1 MRQISDALRSKLRT
15 ASTIFAERGFDGTTI
30 EALSETTGIPSSTL
44 YYNFTGKDEILAFLL
59 QDWLERTSA
68 GVEAAIAGAGSATDR
83 LAAVVTAQLDA
94 MANDPATCQVL
105 LAELGRIDRLPHIA
119 DAVQSAFH
127 RPVAKLLADGAA
139 QDCFRKVDIEHATSV
154 LYGAVIITGLH
165 HVISSDDVVPAFDS
179 AEVAATVMD
188 LVLHGLISS

>member
-1 MRQISDALRSKLRT
+1 MRQISNALRSKLRT
-15 ASTIFAERGFDGTTI
+15 ASTIFAQRGFDGTTI

-44 YYNFTGKDEILAFLL
+44 YYNFTGKNEILAFLL

-68 GVEAAIAGAGSATDR
+68 GVEAAIASNGSASDR

-139 QDCFRKVDIEHATSV
+139 HNCFRKVDIEHATSV

-165 HVISSDDVVPAFDS
+165 HVIASDGVVPAFDS